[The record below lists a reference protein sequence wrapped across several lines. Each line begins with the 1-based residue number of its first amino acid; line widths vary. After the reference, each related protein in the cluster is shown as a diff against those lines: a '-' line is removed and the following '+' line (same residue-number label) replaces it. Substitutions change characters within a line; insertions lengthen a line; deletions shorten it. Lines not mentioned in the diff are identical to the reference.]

1 MEGIQGLARFQTHL
15 IEIYVCLVS
24 AGHRTNCVLQASLT
38 HLPISMAHV
47 VVVGS
52 SNTDLVVKT
61 GRFPKP
67 GETLVGGDFFL
78 FQGGK
83 GANQAVAASRM
94 GAQVS
99 FISKVG
105 KDLFGKQT
113 QESLEKEGISTRL
126 VLEDAEKASGIA
138 LITVNEHGENT
149 IVVAPGANASLSPYD
164 IQAALPSIPSH
175 DFILCQLEIPI
186 ETIIFLANY
195 AQAEMKNLI
204 LNPAPA
210 QALPESIYQ
219 QLFLIT
225 PNETEASLLTGIPC
239 DSEADYPKIAQWFR
253 DKGVQQVLLTLGEKG
268 TYFQNSIQEYRIPA
282 QKVIAV
288 DSTAAGDVFNGS
300 LAVALAEGM
309 PWKEAITLATHAA
322 SISVT
327 RMGAQASA
335 PYRTEL
341 I

>member
-1 MEGIQGLARFQTHL
+1 
-15 IEIYVCLVS
+15 
-24 AGHRTNCVLQASLT
+24 
-38 HLPISMAHV
+38 MAHV

-61 GRFPKP
+61 ERFPKP

-83 GANQAVAASRM
+83 GANQAVAAARM
-94 GAQVS
+94 GAKVT

-113 QESLEKEGISTRL
+113 QEGLEKEGISTRL
-126 VLEDAEKASGIA
+126 VLEDPEKATGIA
-138 LITVNEHGENT
+138 LITVNKQGENT
-149 IVVAPGANASLSPYD
+149 IVVAPGANANLSPSD
-164 IQAALPSIPSH
+164 IQAALPSLPNH
-175 DFILCQLEIPI
+175 AFILCQLEIPI
-186 ETIIFLANY
+186 DTITFLASY
-195 AQAEMKNLI
+195 AQEENKNLI

-210 QALPESIYQ
+210 QKLPESIYD

-225 PNETEASLLTGIPC
+225 PNETEASLLTGMPC

-268 TYFQNSIQEYRIPA
+268 TYFQNSTQKYRIPA
-282 QKVIAV
+282 QNVIAV
-288 DSTAAGDVFNGS
+288 DTTAAGDVFNGS
-300 LAVALAEGM
+300 IAVALAEGI
-309 PWKEAITLATHAA
+309 PWKEAIALATKAA

-335 PYRTEL
+335 PYRNEL
-341 I
+341 V

>member
-1 MEGIQGLARFQTHL
+1 MT
-15 IEIYVCLVS
+15 
-24 AGHRTNCVLQASLT
+24 
-38 HLPISMAHV
+38 HV
-47 VVVGS
+47 VVIGS

-61 GRFPKP
+61 DRFPKP

-83 GANQAVAASRM
+83 GANQAVAAARM
-94 GAQVS
+94 GAEIT
-99 FISKVG
+99 FLSKVG

-113 QESLEKEGISTRL
+113 RESLKKEGISTHF
-126 VLEDAEKASGIA
+126 VLEDPTNASGIA

-149 IVVAPGANASLSPYD
+149 IVVAPGANANLSPSD
-164 IQAALPSIPSH
+164 IQEALPGIPSH
-175 DFILCQLEIPI
+175 DFILCQLEISI
-186 ETIIFLANY
+186 DTITFLASY
-195 AQAEMKNLI
+195 AQSNNKKLI

-210 QALPESIYQ
+210 QTLPESIYQ

-225 PNETEASLLTGIPC
+225 PNETEATLLTGIPC
-239 DSEADYPKIAQWFR
+239 DSEEDYPKIAHWFR
-253 DKGVQQVLLTLGEKG
+253 NKGVQQVLLTLGEKG
-268 TYFQNSIQEYRIPA
+268 TYFQNSTQEYRIPA

-300 LAVALAEGM
+300 LVVALAEGM
-309 PWKEAITLATHAA
+309 PWKEAIVLATQAA

-327 RMGAQASA
+327 RMGAQSSA

-341 I
+341 V

>member
-1 MEGIQGLARFQTHL
+1 
-15 IEIYVCLVS
+15 
-24 AGHRTNCVLQASLT
+24 
-38 HLPISMAHV
+38 MAHV

-164 IQAALPSIPSH
+164 IQAALPSLPSH

>member
-1 MEGIQGLARFQTHL
+1 
-15 IEIYVCLVS
+15 
-24 AGHRTNCVLQASLT
+24 
-38 HLPISMAHV
+38 MAHV

-61 GRFPKP
+61 ERFPKP

-83 GANQAVAASRM
+83 GANQAVAAARM
-94 GAQVS
+94 GAEVT

-113 QESLEKEGISTRL
+113 REGLEKEGISTHL
-126 VLEDAEKASGIA
+126 VLEDKEKASGIA
-138 LITVNEHGENT
+138 LITVNEQGENT
-149 IVVAPGANASLSPYD
+149 IVVAPGANATLSPSD
-164 IQAALPSIPSH
+164 IQAALQGIPSH

-186 ETIIFLANY
+186 DTISFLASY
-195 AQAEMKNLI
+195 AQKENINLI

-210 QALPESIYQ
+210 QKLPESIYE

-225 PNETEASLLTGIPC
+225 PNETEASLLTGMPC
-239 DSEADYPKIAQWFR
+239 DSDSDYPKIAHWFR
-253 DKGVQQVLLTLGEKG
+253 SKGVKQVLLTLGEKG
-268 TYFQNSIQEYRIPA
+268 TYFQNSTQEYQIPA
-282 QKVIAV
+282 KKVNAV
-288 DSTAAGDVFNGS
+288 DTTAAGDVFNGS
-300 LAVALAEGM
+300 LALGLAEGM
-309 PWKEAITLATHAA
+309 NWKDAITLATKAA

-335 PYRTEL
+335 PFRSEL
-341 I
+341 V

>member
-1 MEGIQGLARFQTHL
+1 
-15 IEIYVCLVS
+15 
-24 AGHRTNCVLQASLT
+24 
-38 HLPISMAHV
+38 MAHV

-94 GAQVS
+94 GAEVT

-113 QESLEKEGISTRL
+113 QEGLEKEGISTRL

-138 LITVNEHGENT
+138 LITVNEQGENT

-195 AQAEMKNLI
+195 AQTEMKNLI

-253 DKGVQQVLLTLGEKG
+253 DKGVQHVLLTLGEKG

-309 PWKEAITLATHAA
+309 PWKEAITLATKAA

-335 PYRTEL
+335 PYRNEL
-341 I
+341 V

>member
-1 MEGIQGLARFQTHL
+1 
-15 IEIYVCLVS
+15 
-24 AGHRTNCVLQASLT
+24 
-38 HLPISMAHV
+38 
-47 VVVGS
+47 
-52 SNTDLVVKT
+52 
-61 GRFPKP
+61 
-67 GETLVGGDFFL
+67 
-78 FQGGK
+78 
-83 GANQAVAASRM
+83 
-94 GAQVS
+94 
-99 FISKVG
+99 
-105 KDLFGKQT
+105 
-113 QESLEKEGISTRL
+113 L